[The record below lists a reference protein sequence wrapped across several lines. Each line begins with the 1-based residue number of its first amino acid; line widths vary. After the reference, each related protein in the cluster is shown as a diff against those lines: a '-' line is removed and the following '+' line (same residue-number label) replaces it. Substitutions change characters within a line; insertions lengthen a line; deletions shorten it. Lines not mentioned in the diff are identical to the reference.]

1 MGKCKYCGQDAGFF
15 RSKHD
20 ECEKKHR
27 QGLAAIKQIISSCFV
42 LKEDFY
48 LKDREIKQIAQTSF
62 IDSATLNH
70 EMCSAFDEAIEL
82 SLIHI

>member
-42 LKEDFY
+42 LKEEFLFERSRDKANSSDLFY
-48 LKDREIKQIAQTSF
+48 R
-62 IDSATLNH
+62 
-70 EMCSAFDEAIEL
+70 
-82 SLIHI
+82 